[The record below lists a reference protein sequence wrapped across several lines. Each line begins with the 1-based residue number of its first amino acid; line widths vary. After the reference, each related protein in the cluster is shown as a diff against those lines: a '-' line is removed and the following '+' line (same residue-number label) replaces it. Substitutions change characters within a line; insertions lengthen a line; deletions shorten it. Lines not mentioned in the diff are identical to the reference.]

1 VELTPGFSF
10 LNPQLTDLEE
20 FRRNATW
27 FLVLGVILVIL
38 GFIAVGRS
46 VSVTLASMYFFGW
59 LLVIGGVV
67 EAVQAFW
74 QRQWGGLF
82 FNLLSGVLY
91 VVVGFM
97 VLGNPGAGA
106 VALTLLIALFFLIAG
121 AFRIIVALTMRF
133 PEWHWLLLN
142 GAITLLLGLLIWKQW
157 PSSAL
162 WVIGLFIGIDLIF
175 TGTAWV
181 MLSLAA
187 RRFVSQA
194 GVTQDIPG

>member
-1 VELTPGFSF
+1 MEQTPGFSF
-10 LNPQLTDLEE
+10 LDKQLTNLEE

-67 EAVQAFW
+67 EAVQVFW
-74 QRQWGGLF
+74 QRQWGGF
-82 FNLLSGVLY
+82 FFHLLSGVLY

-97 VLGNPGAGA
+97 VLNNPEAGA

-142 GAITLLLGLLIWKQW
+142 GAISLLLGLLIWKQW

-162 WVIGLFIGIDLIF
+162 WVIGLFIGIELIF
-175 TGTAWV
+175 TGGAWV

-187 RRFVSQA
+187 RRLMSQA
-194 GVTQDIPG
+194 EGTRDVPG

>member
-97 VLGNPGAGA
+97 VLGNPEAGA